1 MSFKEKLIELRD
13 SFLSNFSDEDSLDV
27 MSVYRDGTYSNEIN
41 EDDVCDKKIYRLRY
55 INYHNIGLR
64 YGMNNKGLIDWAGK
78 PFFLPNE
85 MTSEEAFKVLSYLT
99 DFIEKEPD
107 IEECSLKSVNTL
119 NGILIELDRFGFISP
134 IAPVNEKNVIDLF
147 TVSGFNRFKKS
158 EEYNKYFEWYTPN
171 TTKEEVEKI
180 YLKCGLEFKD
190 IVWINKQEEKTVLEE
205 KVCVTKEENVLRFYV
220 LCNKL
225 KNVIRTGWTDWR
237 VNRDRIESVA
247 EHVYS
252 VQMLALAM
260 KSEYKYDID
269 IEKVIKML
277 AVHELEEIL
286 IGDLTL
292 FQITKEEKDK
302 LGHEAVKT
310 VLKDLIDKE
319 EIINLITEFDERK
332 TKEARFAF
340 YCDKLE
346 CDLQCKLYDEE
357 GCVDLNKQEGNKT
370 FENEHVQRLLTE
382 EKTWSGMWL
391 QFGQDR
397 YSYDENFTSVSNYA
411 KENNIKQL
419 INK

>member
-1 MSFKEKLIELRD
+1 ME
-13 SFLSNFSDEDSLDV
+13 
-27 MSVYRDGTYSNEIN
+27 EI
-41 EDDVCDKKIYRLRY
+41 
-55 INYHNIGLR
+55 
-64 YGMNNKGLIDWAGK
+64 MA
-78 PFFLPNE
+78 
-85 MTSEEAFKVLSYLT
+85 
-99 DFIEKEPD
+99 
-107 IEECSLKSVNTL
+107 
-119 NGILIELDRFGFISP
+119 
-134 IAPVNEKNVIDLF
+134 
-147 TVSGFNRFKKS
+147 
-158 EEYNKYFEWYTPN
+158 
-171 TTKEEVEKI
+171 
-180 YLKCGLEFKD
+180 
-190 IVWINKQEEKTVLEE
+190 
-205 KVCVTKEENVLRFYV
+205 KEENVLRFYV

-370 FENEHVQRLLTE
+370 FENEHVQRLLSK
-382 EKTWSGMWL
+382 EKSWSGMWL
-391 QFGQDR
+391 RFGQDR

>member
-1 MSFKEKLIELRD
+1 M
-13 SFLSNFSDEDSLDV
+13 
-27 MSVYRDGTYSNEIN
+27 
-41 EDDVCDKKIYRLRY
+41 
-55 INYHNIGLR
+55 
-64 YGMNNKGLIDWAGK
+64 
-78 PFFLPNE
+78 
-85 MTSEEAFKVLSYLT
+85 
-99 DFIEKEPD
+99 
-107 IEECSLKSVNTL
+107 
-119 NGILIELDRFGFISP
+119 
-134 IAPVNEKNVIDLF
+134 
-147 TVSGFNRFKKS
+147 
-158 EEYNKYFEWYTPN
+158 
-171 TTKEEVEKI
+171 
-180 YLKCGLEFKD
+180 
-190 IVWINKQEEKTVLEE
+190 
-205 KVCVTKEENVLRFYV
+205 TKEENVLRFYV

-237 VNRDRIESVA
+237 VNSERIESVA

-260 KSEYKYDID
+260 KSEYQYDID

-292 FQITKEEKDK
+292 FQISKEEKDR
-302 LGHEAVKT
+302 LGHEAIKN

-357 GCVDLNKQEGNKT
+357 SCVDLNNQEGNKT
-370 FENEHVQRLLTE
+370 FENEHVQRLLNE
-382 EKTWSGMWL
+382 EKSWSGMWL

-397 YSYDENFTSVSNYA
+397 YNYDENFTSVSNYA
-411 KENNIKQL
+411 KENSIKKL
-419 INK
+419 INR

>member
-1 MSFKEKLIELRD
+1 
-13 SFLSNFSDEDSLDV
+13 
-27 MSVYRDGTYSNEIN
+27 
-41 EDDVCDKKIYRLRY
+41 
-55 INYHNIGLR
+55 
-64 YGMNNKGLIDWAGK
+64 
-78 PFFLPNE
+78 
-85 MTSEEAFKVLSYLT
+85 MT
-99 DFIEKEPD
+99 
-107 IEECSLKSVNTL
+107 
-119 NGILIELDRFGFISP
+119 R
-134 IAPVNEKNVIDLF
+134 
-147 TVSGFNRFKKS
+147 
-158 EEYNKYFEWYTPN
+158 
-171 TTKEEVEKI
+171 
-180 YLKCGLEFKD
+180 
-190 IVWINKQEEKTVLEE
+190 
-205 KVCVTKEENVLRFYV
+205 EENVLRFYV

-252 VQMLALAM
+252 VQMLAIAM
-260 KSEYKYDID
+260 KSEYQYDID

-292 FQITKEEKDK
+292 FQISSEEKEK
-302 LGHEAVKT
+302 LGHEAVKN

-357 GCVDLNKQEGNKT
+357 NCVDLNDQEGNKI
-370 FENEHVQRLLTE
+370 FNNSEVQRLLKE
-382 EKTWSGMWL
+382 ENSWGKMWL
-391 QFGQDR
+391 KFSQNR
-397 YSYDENFTSVSNYA
+397 YNYDENFTSVSNYA
-411 KENNIKQL
+411 KENSIKKL

>member
-1 MSFKEKLIELRD
+1 MSR
-13 SFLSNFSDEDSLDV
+13 
-27 MSVYRDGTYSNEIN
+27 
-41 EDDVCDKKIYRLRY
+41 
-55 INYHNIGLR
+55 
-64 YGMNNKGLIDWAGK
+64 
-78 PFFLPNE
+78 
-85 MTSEEAFKVLSYLT
+85 
-99 DFIEKEPD
+99 
-107 IEECSLKSVNTL
+107 
-119 NGILIELDRFGFISP
+119 
-134 IAPVNEKNVIDLF
+134 
-147 TVSGFNRFKKS
+147 
-158 EEYNKYFEWYTPN
+158 
-171 TTKEEVEKI
+171 
-180 YLKCGLEFKD
+180 
-190 IVWINKQEEKTVLEE
+190 
-205 KVCVTKEENVLRFYV
+205 EENVLRFYV

-260 KSEYKYDID
+260 KSEYQYDIN

-292 FQITKEEKDK
+292 FQISKEEKEK
-302 LGHEAVKT
+302 LGHEAIKT
-310 VLKDLIDKE
+310 VLNDLIDKD
-319 EIINLITEFDERK
+319 EIINLITELDERK

-357 GCVDLNKQEGNKT
+357 GCVDLDRQDGNKT
-370 FENEHVQRLLTE
+370 FENEHVQRLLND
-382 EKTWSGMWL
+382 EKSWSGMWL

-397 YSYDENFTSVSNYA
+397 YNYDENFTSVSNYA
-411 KENNIKQL
+411 KENSIKQL